1 MSEKSYLDSIKS
13 PLPCS
18 KDWNEMNGDE
28 LVRFCQ
34 SCEKDVYNLS
44 AMPRSEARKLVAR
57 NAGKICVRYVRLPNG
72 KVQTADTKLYKITRN
87 ASRLAAGVIGATLT
101 LSAITQAQTTI
112 SPQTE
117 KDTTTNSQSK
127 DYSKTS
133 QISFTICDPN
143 NDVIPDAEV
152 KLINP
157 KTKQEFVAIT
167 NQEGVA
173 QFSLIPRAQYDLK
186 VSAEY
191 FQGENRSIQIRE
203 VIEPNI
209 KFYLEIE
216 GLESVGVV
224 VDIWSEIPLF
234 TAIASEENET
244 VKQLIISGFNVNTK
258 DKNNQTALHVAV
270 EHGNL
275 EIIKFLLERG
285 AKVNLK
291 SKHNRTPLLMIDE
304 FSEDEE
310 ILIEIVNLL
319 IAKGADV
326 NIRDKSKKTALM
338 LVCYEENFEA
348 AKILLEAGANPN
360 LKDED
365 GETALQKTDSDE
377 IKQLLISYGAKE

>member
-44 AMPRSEARKLVAR
+44 AMPRREARKLVAR

-112 SPQTE
+112 SPQPETD
-117 KDTTTNSQSK
+117 KTVNSQSK

-348 AKILLEAGANPN
+348 AKILLEAGANPH